1 MAKEKKR
8 GFFSWL
14 GFGQKEQA
22 QESET
27 EQKVEEQQDVAE
39 QSPAAE
45 TPAEAVPAA
54 ETVKEDPEAFA
65 AEVVEVT
72 EQVVESELPHP
83 VVTEAVA
90 QEKVAESPAAEEI
103 SAPEA
108 AVEEAPVVP
117 AVEEK
122 VAEPLVEEVIAE
134 PVIAEAVAEQTPEE
148 VIVAEPEVIEDEI
161 LPEESEAELSD
172 EELEAQALAAQD
184 VEETPEEE
192 AETQEAAQQEQEKP
206 TKEGFFARLK
216 RSLVKTK
223 QNLGS
228 GFISLFRGKKI
239 DDDLFEELEEQLLI
253 ADVGVETTRKI
264 ITNLTEGAS
273 RKQLRDAE
281 ALYGLLKEEMSEILT
296 KVEEPLNVEG
306 KTPFVI
312 LMVGVNGVGKTT
324 TIGKLAR
331 QFELQGK
338 SVMLAAGD
346 TFRAAAVEQL
356 QVWGQRN
363 EIPVIAQ
370 HTGADSASVIFD
382 AIQAAKAR
390 NIDVLIADT
399 AGRLQNKSHL
409 MEELKKIVRVMKKL
423 DVDAPHEVMLTI
435 DASTGQNAISQAK
448 LFHEAVGLTGI
459 TLTKLDGTAKG
470 GVIFSVADQF
480 GIPIRY
486 IGVGER
492 IEDLRPFNAGDFIE
506 ALFARED

>member
-27 EQKVEEQQDVAE
+27 EQKVEEQQEVAE
-39 QSPAAE
+39 QAPAAE
-45 TPAEAVPAA
+45 MPAEAVPAA

-72 EQVVESELPHP
+72 EQVVESELSHP
-83 VVTEAVA
+83 V
-90 QEKVAESPAAEEI
+90 AEET
-103 SAPEA
+103 A
-108 AVEEAPVVP
+108 ASEIVVEEAPVVP

-148 VIVAEPEVIEDEI
+148 VIVAETEVIEDEI
-161 LPEESEAELSD
+161 LPEEPEAELSD
-172 EELEAQALAAQD
+172 EELEAQALAAQG
-184 VEETPEEE
+184 VEETPEE
-192 AETQEAAQQEQEKP
+192 AETQEAAPQEQEKP

-228 GFISLFRGKKI
+228 GFISLFRGKII

-331 QFELQGK
+331 QFEQQGK

-480 GIPIRY
+480 SIPIRY